1 MGMIGEAVA
10 GVRHQGGAW
19 LRNALSGDE
28 ALTAPEMATAED
40 PGLFGPASM
49 VWRVHGDSSMLI
61 GGLRSLMLQTLH
73 PLAMAGVAEHSDYRH
88 DPWGRLNRTGRFIG
102 ATTFGSTETAETS
115 IAMVRRVHKRV
126 VGNAPDGRPYSAN
139 DPHLLL
145 WVHVTEVD
153 SFLGA
158 YRRFGD
164 GKLRDAEADQYVA
177 EMADIGRRLGV
188 EDPPLTVAQLEACI
202 EAFRAEC
209 EYGSQAKETLRFLL
223 NPPGVPF
230 LVKGSYGLISAAA
243 VTLLPGWSQRMMRL
257 PVPPLVEPI
266 AVRPAAKA
274 LTRTIGW
281 FMSVDSTRSHIED
294 DLLT

>member
-1 MGMIGEAVA
+1 MGVIGEAVA

-28 ALTAPEMATAED
+28 ALAETEMATAED

-49 VWRVHGDSSMLI
+49 VWRVHSDSSMLI

-115 IAMVRRVHKRV
+115 IAMVRRVHDRV
-126 VGNAPDGRPYSAN
+126 VGTAPDGRPYSAN

-153 SFLGA
+153 SFLRA
-158 YRRFGD
+158 YLRFGD

-188 EDPPLTVAQLEACI
+188 QDPPVTLAELETVL
-202 EAFRAEC
+202 EAFRPEC
-209 EYGSQAKETLRFLL
+209 VYGPQAKETLRFLL
-223 NPPGVPF
+223 NPPGVPL

-257 PVPPLVEPI
+257 PVPPMVEPF
-266 AVRPAAKA
+266 AVRPAAKV

>member
-1 MGMIGEAVA
+1 MNVIGEAVA
-10 GVRHQGGAW
+10 GVRQQGGAW
-19 LRNALSGDE
+19 LRGALTGNE
-28 ALTAPEMATAED
+28 ALTTTEIASADD

-49 VWRVHGDSSMLI
+49 MWRVHGDSAMLI
-61 GGLRSLMLQTLH
+61 GGLRSLMIQTLH
-73 PLAMAGVAEHSDYRH
+73 PLAMAGVAEHSNYQH

-102 ATTFGSTETAETS
+102 ATTFGSTETAETA
-115 IAMVRRVHKRV
+115 IAMVRRVHDRV
-126 VGNAPDGRPYSAN
+126 FGTAPDGRTYSAN

-153 SFLGA
+153 SFLQA

-164 GKLRDAEADQYVA
+164 GKLQDAEADQYVA
-177 EMADIGRRLGV
+177 EMAEIGRRLGV
-188 EDPPLTVAQLEACI
+188 EDPPLTVTELDASL
-202 EAFRAEC
+202 EAFRPEC
-209 EYGSQAKETLRFLL
+209 VYGPQAKQTLRFLL

-230 LVKGSYGLISAAA
+230 LAKGSYGLITAGA

-257 PVPPLVEPI
+257 PVPPLVEPL
-266 AVRPAAKA
+266 AVRPAAKL

-281 FMSVDSTRSHIED
+281 FMAADSTRSHIED

>member
-1 MGMIGEAVA
+1 MNMIGEAVA
-10 GVRHQGGAW
+10 GVRHQGGSW
-19 LRNALSGDE
+19 LRGALSGDE
-28 ALTAPEMATAED
+28 ALSPGEMATADD

-49 VWRVHGDSSMLI
+49 MWRVHADSSMLI
-61 GGLRSLMLQTLH
+61 GGLRSLMIQTLH
-73 PLAMAGVAEHSDYRH
+73 PLAMAGVAEHSDYQH

-115 IAMVRRVHKRV
+115 IAMVRRVHEHV
-126 VGNAPDGRPYSAN
+126 VGTAPDGRPYSAN

-153 SFLGA
+153 SFLRA

-177 EMADIGRRLGV
+177 EMAEIGRRLGV
-188 EDPPLTVAQLEACI
+188 LDPPLTVAQLDASLK
-202 EAFRAEC
+202 AFRPEC
-209 EYGSQAKETLRFLL
+209 EFGPQAKQTLRFLL

-230 LVKGSYGLISAAA
+230 LVKGSYGLITAGAI
-243 VTLLPGWSQRMMRL
+243 TLLPGWSQRMMRL
-257 PVPPLVEPI
+257 PVPPLIEPV
-266 AVRPAAKA
+266 AVRPAAKL

-281 FMSVDSTRSHIED
+281 FMAADSTRSNIED